1 MKPATFTQF
10 RKNAKAYFDSVEQG
24 ERVQITRHGKVIA
37 ELVPPKPLL
46 KKFSWKSPALK
57 LSVPGVS
64 LSRIILQE
72 RDEAA

>member
-1 MKPATFTQF
+1 MKTATFTQF
-10 RKNAKAYFDSVEQG
+10 RRNAKAYFDSVEQG
-24 ERVQITRHGKVIA
+24 EMLQITRHGKVIA
-37 ELVPPKPLL
+37 QLLPARPLL
-46 KKFSWKSPALK
+46 KKVSWKSPALK